1 MFKDATLRQTLHL
14 SVGVERVRFQISNTF
29 GGSDLPIT
37 AASLAL
43 PTGGKAGA
51 NGIDVTSLVGLTFN
65 GSSSVVI
72 PKGQVGY
79 TDPVN
84 FKADAQSMI
93 TVSLYLEAGQSGSSI
108 TGHPG
113 SRTTSW
119 MQQGNHL
126 NASTVTGASTAHW
139 YFLSAVEAWAPES
152 VSALVILGD
161 SITDGRGST
170 DNENNRQAYGSNSV
184 VSGY

>member
-1 MFKDATLRQTLHL
+1 MSIGA
-14 SVGVERVRFQISNTF
+14 ERIRIQISNTF
-29 GGSDLPIT
+29 GGSALPIT

-43 PTGGKAGA
+43 PTGGQAGVS
-51 NGIDVTSLVGLTFN
+51 GIDTTTLKGLTFN
-65 GSSSVVI
+65 NGSSSITI
-72 PKGQVGY
+72 PQGQVVY
-79 TDPVN
+79 TDPIDV
-84 FKADAQSMI
+84 KVEPQSMI
-93 TVSLYLEAGQSGSSI
+93 TVTIYSQAGQTGTSI

-139 YFLSAVEAWAPES
+139 YFLTAVEAWAPLS
-152 VSALVILGD
+152 TSALVILGD

-170 DNENNRQAYGSNSV
+170 DNKNNR
-184 VSGY
+184 